1 MLTKQNADHEFIIV
15 KKGNHGFYTVDKT
28 YQNELNNEMN
38 PLKDFKWSQATVDD
52 IKTAFNNPKEM
63 QDVEMRNI
71 YYSIFFKTRQM
82 LEPED
87 IDNDSLI
94 AETVIAIALLL
105 FLYQRHR
112 KRFSERRL
120 KAVRNRPETCID
132 SDKIILA
139 LEL

>member
-1 MLTKQNADHEFIIV
+1 
-15 KKGNHGFYTVDKT
+15 
-28 YQNELNNEMN
+28 
-38 PLKDFKWSQATVDD
+38 
-52 IKTAFNNPKEM
+52 
-63 QDVEMRNI
+63 MRNI
-71 YYSIFFKTRQM
+71 YYSIFLKTRQM
-82 LEPED
+82 LEPEN

-94 AETVIAIALLL
+94 AETVVAIALLL

-120 KAVRNRPETCID
+120 KAVRNRLETCID